1 MSNDWTNKL
10 RDRLTDYQEPATDDL
25 WAAIQQS
32 LAQQKSDIVSIGK
45 SVDSSDGHS
54 NHQSNAKEVVL
65 RRFSIAATVAALAV
79 GGTYVYLNP
88 TKSNEPL
95 AQATVLQEES
105 STSKGALHENQSPEH
120 NQVSQE
126 YSSDNTDTD
135 SPSRLGDDTFTKYSQ
150 RVKKQL
156 GIQTSMIG
164 GQSSKVLAL
173 DKGLKEKKIDTD
185 DLEKSAARDYT
196 QNLDKDKQNDNRQ
209 SQNRDKAQPRSKKSL
224 EGNPEML
231 AMAASPFSYEIQESN
246 ARHHQ
251 SSSWSV
257 QLYGENGVVGSKKSN
272 GFDAASVPSNDA
284 SGPVYPGNFT
294 DAFYSVMAIR
304 ALSGTPSADYYE
316 KVKHHFPISVGVQVG
331 WGVTESLRIN
341 TGVVYTNVSSDFIN
355 SSYNTTQ
362 VTTQTLHYV
371 GVPVNISYDFWQTN
385 RFKTYVTAGGEA
397 DFNVKNHTESDGEV
411 MASKHDRTQW
421 SANASLGAQ
430 FDIIPQLGIYVEPG
444 AKYYFDNGS
453 QIENTFKDKKL
464 NFNLQF
470 GLRWNIK

>member
-10 RDRLTDYQEPATDDL
+10 RDRLTDYQEPVTDDL

-45 SVDSSDGHS
+45 SVDSLDGHS
-54 NHQSNAKEVVL
+54 NHQSNAKEVVF
-65 RRFSIAATVAALAV
+65 RRFSIAAALAALAV
-79 GGTYVYLNP
+79 GGTYIYLNP

-95 AQATVLQEES
+95 AQATVLQEDS
-105 STSKGALHENQSPEH
+105 STSKGALHENQSSEH

-156 GIQTSMIG
+156 GIQTSLLDG
-164 GQSSKVLAL
+164 EGSKLV
-173 DKGLKEKKIDTD
+173 
-185 DLEKSAARDYT
+185 T
-196 QNLDKDKQNDNRQ
+196 QNLDNDKQNDNRQ
-209 SQNRDKAQPRSKKSL
+209 DQNRDKVQSRSKKSL

-231 AMAASPFSYEIQESN
+231 AMAASPSSYTIQESN
-246 ARHHQ
+246 ARRHQ

-257 QLYGENGVVGSKKSN
+257 QLYGENGVVGSKNSN
-272 GFDAASVPSNDA
+272 GFDAAFVPSNNA

-331 WGVTESLRIN
+331 WGVTECLRIN

-371 GVPVNISYDFWQTN
+371 GVPLNISYDFWQTK
-385 RFKTYVTAGGEA
+385 RFKTYVTAGGEP

>member
-10 RDRLTDYQEPATDDL
+10 RDRLTDYQEPVTDDL

-45 SVDSSDGHS
+45 SVDSLDGHS
-54 NHQSNAKEVVL
+54 NHQSNAKEVVF
-65 RRFSIAATVAALAV
+65 RRFSIAAALAALAV
-79 GGTYVYLNP
+79 GGTYIYLNP
-88 TKSNEPL
+88 TKSNEPI
-95 AQATVLQEES
+95 AQATVLQEDS
-105 STSKGALHENQSPEH
+105 STSKGALHENQSSEH

-126 YSSDNTDTD
+126 YSSDNADTD

-156 GIQTSMIG
+156 GIQTSLLDG
-164 GQSSKVLAL
+164 EGSKLV
-173 DKGLKEKKIDTD
+173 
-185 DLEKSAARDYT
+185 T
-196 QNLDKDKQNDNRQ
+196 QNLDNDKQNDNRQ
-209 SQNRDKAQPRSKKSL
+209 DQNRDKVQSRSKKSL

-231 AMAASPFSYEIQESN
+231 AMAASPSSYTIQESN
-246 ARHHQ
+246 ARRHQ

-257 QLYGENGVVGSKKSN
+257 QLYGENGVVGSKNSN
-272 GFDAASVPSNDA
+272 GFDAAFVPSNNA

-331 WGVTESLRIN
+331 WGVTECLRIN

-371 GVPVNISYDFWQTN
+371 GVPVNISYDFWQTK

>member
-10 RDRLTDYQEPATDDL
+10 RDRLTDYQEPVTDDL
-25 WAAIQQS
+25 WSAIQQS

-45 SVDSSDGHS
+45 SVDSPDGHF
-54 NHQSNAKEVVL
+54 NHQSKAKEVVF
-65 RRFSIAATVAALAV
+65 RRFSIAAALAALAV
-79 GGTYVYLNP
+79 GGTYIYLNP

-95 AQATVLQEES
+95 AQATVLQEDS
-105 STSKGALHENQSPEH
+105 STSKGALHENQSSEH

-156 GIQTSMIG
+156 GIQTSLLDG
-164 GQSSKVLAL
+164 EGSKLV
-173 DKGLKEKKIDTD
+173 
-185 DLEKSAARDYT
+185 T
-196 QNLDKDKQNDNRQ
+196 QNLDNDKQNDNRQ
-209 SQNRDKAQPRSKKSL
+209 DQNRDKVQSRSKKSL

-231 AMAASPFSYEIQESN
+231 AMAASPSSYAIQESN
-246 ARHHQ
+246 ARRHQ

-257 QLYGENGVVGSKKSN
+257 QLYGENGVVGSKNSN
-272 GFDAASVPSNDA
+272 GFDAAFVPSNNA
-284 SGPVYPGNFT
+284 SGPVYLGNFT

-331 WGVTESLRIN
+331 WGVTECLRIN

-371 GVPVNISYDFWQTN
+371 GVPVNISYDFWQTK

>member
-10 RDRLTDYQEPATDDL
+10 RDRLTDYQEPVTDDL

-45 SVDSSDGHS
+45 SVDSLDGHS
-54 NHQSNAKEVVL
+54 NHQSNAKEVVF
-65 RRFSIAATVAALAV
+65 RRFSIAAALAALAV
-79 GGTYVYLNP
+79 GGTYIYLNP

-95 AQATVLQEES
+95 AQATVLQEDS
-105 STSKGALHENQSPEH
+105 STSKGALHENQSSEH

-126 YSSDNTDTD
+126 YSSDNADTD

-156 GIQTSMIG
+156 GIQTSLLDG
-164 GQSSKVLAL
+164 EGSKLV
-173 DKGLKEKKIDTD
+173 
-185 DLEKSAARDYT
+185 T
-196 QNLDKDKQNDNRQ
+196 QNLDNDKQNDNRQ
-209 SQNRDKAQPRSKKSL
+209 DQNRDKVQSRSKKSL

-231 AMAASPFSYEIQESN
+231 AMAASPSSYTIQESN
-246 ARHHQ
+246 ARRHQ

-257 QLYGENGVVGSKKSN
+257 QLYGENGVVGSKNSN
-272 GFDAASVPSNDA
+272 GFDAAFVPSNNA

-294 DAFYSVMAIR
+294 DAFYSLMAIR

-331 WGVTESLRIN
+331 WGVTECLRIN

-371 GVPVNISYDFWQTN
+371 GVPVNISYDFWQAK

>member
-10 RDRLTDYQEPATDDL
+10 RDRLTDYQEPVTDDL

-32 LAQQKSDIVSIGK
+32 LAQQKSNIVSIGK
-45 SVDSSDGHS
+45 SVDSLDGHS
-54 NHQSNAKEVVL
+54 NHQSNAKEVVF
-65 RRFSIAATVAALAV
+65 RRFSIAAALAALAV
-79 GGTYVYLNP
+79 GGTYIYLNP

-95 AQATVLQEES
+95 AQATVLQEDS
-105 STSKGALHENQSPEH
+105 STSKGALHENQSSEH

-126 YSSDNTDTD
+126 YSSDNADTD
-135 SPSRLGDDTFTKYSQ
+135 SPSRLGDDTFTKYSK

-156 GIQTSMIG
+156 GIQTSLLDG
-164 GQSSKVLAL
+164 EGSKLV
-173 DKGLKEKKIDTD
+173 
-185 DLEKSAARDYT
+185 T
-196 QNLDKDKQNDNRQ
+196 QNLDNDKQNDNRQ
-209 SQNRDKAQPRSKKSL
+209 DQNRDKVQSRSKKSL

-231 AMAASPFSYEIQESN
+231 AMAASPSSYTTIQESN
-246 ARHHQ
+246 ARRHQ

-257 QLYGENGVVGSKKSN
+257 QLYGENGVVGSKNSN
-272 GFDAASVPSNDA
+272 GFDAAFVPSHDA
-284 SGPVYPGNFT
+284 SGPVSPGNFT

-331 WGVTESLRIN
+331 WGVTECLRIN

-371 GVPVNISYDFWQTN
+371 GVPVNISYDFWQTK

-430 FDIIPQLGIYVEPG
+430 FNIIPQLGIYVEPG

>member
-10 RDRLTDYQEPATDDL
+10 RDRLTDYQEPVTDDL

-32 LAQQKSDIVSIGK
+32 LVQQKSDIVSIGK
-45 SVDSSDGHS
+45 SVDSPDRHS
-54 NHQSNAKEVVL
+54 NHQSNAKEVVF
-65 RRFSIAATVAALAV
+65 RRFSIAAALAALAV
-79 GGTYVYLNP
+79 GGTYIYLNP

-95 AQATVLQEES
+95 AQATVLQEDS
-105 STSKGALHENQSPEH
+105 STSKGALHENQSSEH
-120 NQVSQE
+120 NQVSQK
-126 YSSDNTDTD
+126 YSSDNSDTD

-156 GIQTSMIG
+156 GIQTSLLDVEG
-164 GQSSKVLAL
+164 SKLV
-173 DKGLKEKKIDTD
+173 
-185 DLEKSAARDYT
+185 T
-196 QNLDKDKQNDNRQ
+196 QNLDNDKQNDNRQ
-209 SQNRDKAQPRSKKSL
+209 DQNRDKVQSRSKKSL

-231 AMAASPFSYEIQESN
+231 AMAASPSSYAIQESN
-246 ARHHQ
+246 ARRYQ

-257 QLYGENGVVGSKKSN
+257 QLYGENGVVGSKNSN
-272 GFDAASVPSNDA
+272 GFDAAFVPSNNA

-331 WGVTESLRIN
+331 WGVTECLRIN

-371 GVPVNISYDFWQTN
+371 GVPVNISYDFWQTK

>member
-10 RDRLTDYQEPATDDL
+10 RVRLTDYQEPVTDDL

-45 SVDSSDGHS
+45 SVDSLDGHS
-54 NHQSNAKEVVL
+54 NHQSNAKEVVF
-65 RRFSIAATVAALAV
+65 RRFSIAAALAALVV
-79 GGTYVYLNP
+79 GGTYIYLNP

-95 AQATVLQEES
+95 AQATVLQEDS
-105 STSKGALHENQSPEH
+105 STSKGALHENQSSEH

-156 GIQTSMIG
+156 GIQTSLLDG
-164 GQSSKVLAL
+164 EGSKLF
-173 DKGLKEKKIDTD
+173 
-185 DLEKSAARDYT
+185 T
-196 QNLDKDKQNDNRQ
+196 QNLDNDKQNDNRQ
-209 SQNRDKAQPRSKKSL
+209 DQNRDKVQSRSKKSL

-231 AMAASPFSYEIQESN
+231 AMAASPSSYAIQESN
-246 ARHHQ
+246 VRRHQ

-257 QLYGENGVVGSKKSN
+257 QLYGENGVVGSKNSN
-272 GFDAASVPSNDA
+272 GFDAAFIPSNNA

-331 WGVTESLRIN
+331 WGVTECLRIN

-371 GVPVNISYDFWQTN
+371 GVPVNISYDFWQTK

>member
-10 RDRLTDYQEPATDDL
+10 RDRLTDYQEPVTDDL

-45 SVDSSDGHS
+45 SVDSPDGHF
-54 NHQSNAKEVVL
+54 NHQSNAKEVVF
-65 RRFSIAATVAALAV
+65 RRFSIAAALAALAV
-79 GGTYVYLNP
+79 GGTYIYLNP

-95 AQATVLQEES
+95 AQATVLQEDS
-105 STSKGALHENQSPEH
+105 STSKGALHENQSSEH

-156 GIQTSMIG
+156 GIQTSLLDG
-164 GQSSKVLAL
+164 EGSKLV
-173 DKGLKEKKIDTD
+173 
-185 DLEKSAARDYT
+185 T
-196 QNLDKDKQNDNRQ
+196 QNLDNDKQNDNRKD
-209 SQNRDKAQPRSKKSL
+209 QNRDKVQSRSKKSL

-231 AMAASPFSYEIQESN
+231 AMAASPSSYAIQESN
-246 ARHHQ
+246 VRRHQ

-257 QLYGENGVVGSKKSN
+257 QLYGENGVVGSKNSN
-272 GFDAASVPSNDA
+272 RFDAAFVPSNDA
-284 SGPVYPGNFT
+284 SGPVSPGNFT
-294 DAFYSVMAIR
+294 DAFYNVMAIR

-331 WGVTESLRIN
+331 WGVTECLRIN

-371 GVPVNISYDFWQTN
+371 GVPLNISYDFWQTK

>member
-10 RDRLTDYQEPATDDL
+10 RDRLTDYQESVTDDL

-32 LAQQKSDIVSIGK
+32 LAQQKSNIVSIGK
-45 SVDSSDGHS
+45 SVDSLDGHS
-54 NHQSNAKEVVL
+54 NHQSNAKEVVF
-65 RRFSIAATVAALAV
+65 RRFSIAAALAALAV
-79 GGTYVYLNP
+79 GGTYIYLNP
-88 TKSNEPL
+88 TKSNEPI
-95 AQATVLQEES
+95 AQATVLQEDS
-105 STSKGALHENQSPEH
+105 STSKGALHENQSSEH

-135 SPSRLGDDTFTKYSQ
+135 SPSRLGDDTFTKYSK

-156 GIQTSMIG
+156 GIQTSLLDG
-164 GQSSKVLAL
+164 EGSKLV
-173 DKGLKEKKIDTD
+173 
-185 DLEKSAARDYT
+185 T
-196 QNLDKDKQNDNRQ
+196 QNLDNDKQNDNRKD
-209 SQNRDKAQPRSKKSL
+209 QNRDKVQSRSKKSL

-231 AMAASPFSYEIQESN
+231 AMAASPSSYAIQESN
-246 ARHHQ
+246 VRRHQ

-257 QLYGENGVVGSKKSN
+257 QLYGENGVVGSKNSN
-272 GFDAASVPSNDA
+272 GFDAAFVPSHDA
-284 SGPVYPGNFT
+284 SGPVSPGNFT

-331 WGVTESLRIN
+331 WGVTECLRIN

-371 GVPVNISYDFWQTN
+371 GVPVNISYGFWQTK
-385 RFKTYVTAGGEA
+385 RFKTYVTVGGEA

>member
-10 RDRLTDYQEPATDDL
+10 RDRLTDYQEPVTDDL

-45 SVDSSDGHS
+45 SVDSLDGHS
-54 NHQSNAKEVVL
+54 NHQSNAKEVVF
-65 RRFSIAATVAALAV
+65 RRFSIAAALAALAV
-79 GGTYVYLNP
+79 GGTYIYLNP
-88 TKSNEPL
+88 TKSNEPI
-95 AQATVLQEES
+95 AQATVLQEDS
-105 STSKGALHENQSPEH
+105 STSKGALHENQSSEH

-126 YSSDNTDTD
+126 YSSDNADTD

-156 GIQTSMIG
+156 GIQTSLLDG
-164 GQSSKVLAL
+164 EGSKLV
-173 DKGLKEKKIDTD
+173 
-185 DLEKSAARDYT
+185 T
-196 QNLDKDKQNDNRQ
+196 QNLDNDKQNDNRQ
-209 SQNRDKAQPRSKKSL
+209 DQNRDKVQSRSKKSL

-231 AMAASPFSYEIQESN
+231 AMAASPSSYTIQESN
-246 ARHHQ
+246 ARRHQ

-257 QLYGENGVVGSKKSN
+257 QLYGENGVVGSKNSN
-272 GFDAASVPSNDA
+272 GFDAAFVPSNNA

-294 DAFYSVMAIR
+294 DAFYSLMAIR

-331 WGVTESLRIN
+331 WGVTECLRIN

-371 GVPVNISYDFWQTN
+371 GVPVNISYDFWQTK

>member
-10 RDRLTDYQEPATDDL
+10 RDRLTDYQEPVTDDL

-32 LAQQKSDIVSIGK
+32 LAQQKSNIVSIGK
-45 SVDSSDGHS
+45 SVDSLDGQS
-54 NHQSNAKEVVL
+54 NHQSNAKEVVF
-65 RRFSIAATVAALAV
+65 RRFSIAAALAALAV
-79 GGTYVYLNP
+79 GGTYIYLNP

-95 AQATVLQEES
+95 AQATVLQEDS
-105 STSKGALHENQSPEH
+105 STSKGALHENQSSEH

-126 YSSDNTDTD
+126 YSSDNSDTD

-156 GIQTSMIG
+156 GIQTSLLDVEG
-164 GQSSKVLAL
+164 SKLV
-173 DKGLKEKKIDTD
+173 
-185 DLEKSAARDYT
+185 T
-196 QNLDKDKQNDNRQ
+196 QNLDNDKQNDNRQ
-209 SQNRDKAQPRSKKSL
+209 DQNRDKVQSRSKKSL

-231 AMAASPFSYEIQESN
+231 AMAASPSSYTIQESN
-246 ARHHQ
+246 ARRHQ

-257 QLYGENGVVGSKKSN
+257 QLYGENGVVGSKNSN
-272 GFDAASVPSNDA
+272 GFDAAFVPSNNA

-331 WGVTESLRIN
+331 WGVTECLRIN

-371 GVPVNISYDFWQTN
+371 GVPVNISYDFWQTK

>member
-10 RDRLTDYQEPATDDL
+10 RDRLTDYQEPVTDDL

-32 LAQQKSDIVSIGK
+32 LAQQKSNIVSIGK
-45 SVDSSDGHS
+45 SVDSLDGHS
-54 NHQSNAKEVVL
+54 NHQSNAKEVVF
-65 RRFSIAATVAALAV
+65 RRFSIAAALAALAV
-79 GGTYVYLNP
+79 GGTYIYLNP
-88 TKSNEPL
+88 TKSNELL
-95 AQATVLQEES
+95 AQATVLQEDS
-105 STSKGALHENQSPEH
+105 STSKGALHENQSSEH

-156 GIQTSMIG
+156 GIQTSLLDG
-164 GQSSKVLAL
+164 EGSKLF
-173 DKGLKEKKIDTD
+173 
-185 DLEKSAARDYT
+185 T
-196 QNLDKDKQNDNRQ
+196 QNLDNDKQNDNRQ
-209 SQNRDKAQPRSKKSL
+209 DQNRDKVQSRSKKSL

-231 AMAASPFSYEIQESN
+231 AMAASPSSYAIQESN
-246 ARHHQ
+246 VRRHQ

-257 QLYGENGVVGSKKSN
+257 QLYGENGVVGSKNSN
-272 GFDAASVPSNDA
+272 GFDAAFIPSNNA

-331 WGVTESLRIN
+331 WGVTECLRIN

-371 GVPVNISYDFWQTN
+371 GVPVNISYDFWQTK

>member
-10 RDRLTDYQEPATDDL
+10 RDRLTDYQEPVTDDL

-32 LAQQKSDIVSIGK
+32 LAQQKSNIVSIGK
-45 SVDSSDGHS
+45 SVDSLDGHS
-54 NHQSNAKEVVL
+54 NHQSNAKEVVF
-65 RRFSIAATVAALAV
+65 RRFSIAAALAALAV
-79 GGTYVYLNP
+79 GGTYIYLNP

-95 AQATVLQEES
+95 AQATVLQEDS
-105 STSKGALHENQSPEH
+105 STSKGALHENQSSEH

-156 GIQTSMIG
+156 GIQTSLLDG
-164 GQSSKVLAL
+164 EGSKLF
-173 DKGLKEKKIDTD
+173 
-185 DLEKSAARDYT
+185 T
-196 QNLDKDKQNDNRQ
+196 QNLDNDKQNDNRQ
-209 SQNRDKAQPRSKKSL
+209 DQNRDKVQSRSKKSL

-231 AMAASPFSYEIQESN
+231 AMAASPFSYAIQESN
-246 ARHHQ
+246 ARRHQ

-257 QLYGENGVVGSKKSN
+257 QLYGENGVVGSKNSN
-272 GFDAASVPSNDA
+272 GFDAAFVPSHDA
-284 SGPVYPGNFT
+284 SGPVSPGSFT

-331 WGVTESLRIN
+331 WGVTECLRIN

-371 GVPVNISYDFWQTN
+371 GVPVNISYDFWQTK

>member
-10 RDRLTDYQEPATDDL
+10 RDRLTDYQEPVTDDL

-45 SVDSSDGHS
+45 SVDSLDGHS
-54 NHQSNAKEVVL
+54 NHQSNAKEVVF
-65 RRFSIAATVAALAV
+65 RRFSIAAALAALAV
-79 GGTYVYLNP
+79 GGTYIYLNP

-95 AQATVLQEES
+95 AQATVLQEDS
-105 STSKGALHENQSPEH
+105 STSKGALHENQSSEH

-126 YSSDNTDTD
+126 YSSDNTHTD
-135 SPSRLGDDTFTKYSQ
+135 SPSRLGDDTFTKYSK

-156 GIQTSMIG
+156 GIQTSLLDG
-164 GQSSKVLAL
+164 EGSKLF
-173 DKGLKEKKIDTD
+173 
-185 DLEKSAARDYT
+185 T
-196 QNLDKDKQNDNRQ
+196 QNLDNDKQNDNRQ
-209 SQNRDKAQPRSKKSL
+209 DQNRNKVQSRSKKSL

-231 AMAASPFSYEIQESN
+231 AMAASPSSYAIQESN
-246 ARHHQ
+246 VRRHQ

-257 QLYGENGVVGSKKSN
+257 QLYGENGVVGSKNSN
-272 GFDAASVPSNDA
+272 GFDAAFIPSNNA

-294 DAFYSVMAIR
+294 DAFYSLMAIR

-331 WGVTESLRIN
+331 WGVTECLRIN

-371 GVPVNISYDFWQTN
+371 GVPVNISYDFWQTK

>member
-10 RDRLTDYQEPATDDL
+10 RVRLTDYQEPVTDDL

-32 LAQQKSDIVSIGK
+32 LAQQKSNIVSIGK
-45 SVDSSDGHS
+45 SVDSLDGHS
-54 NHQSNAKEVVL
+54 NHQSNAKEVVF
-65 RRFSIAATVAALAV
+65 RRFSIAAALAALAV
-79 GGTYVYLNP
+79 GGTYIYLNP

-95 AQATVLQEES
+95 AQATVLQEDS
-105 STSKGALHENQSPEH
+105 STSKGALHENQSSEH

-156 GIQTSMIG
+156 GIQTSLLDG
-164 GQSSKVLAL
+164 EGSKLF
-173 DKGLKEKKIDTD
+173 
-185 DLEKSAARDYT
+185 T
-196 QNLDKDKQNDNRQ
+196 QNLDNDKQNDNRQ
-209 SQNRDKAQPRSKKSL
+209 DQNRDKVQSRSKKSL

-231 AMAASPFSYEIQESN
+231 AMAASPFSYAIQESN
-246 ARHHQ
+246 ARRHQ

-257 QLYGENGVVGSKKSN
+257 QLYGENGVVGSKNSN
-272 GFDAASVPSNDA
+272 GFDAAFVPSHDA
-284 SGPVYPGNFT
+284 SGPVSPGNFT

-331 WGVTESLRIN
+331 WGVTECLRIN

-371 GVPVNISYDFWQTN
+371 GVPVNISYGFWQTK
-385 RFKTYVTAGGEA
+385 RFKTYVTVGGEA

>member
-10 RDRLTDYQEPATDDL
+10 RDRLTDYQEPVTDDL

-45 SVDSSDGHS
+45 SVDSLDGHS
-54 NHQSNAKEVVL
+54 NHQSNAKEVVF
-65 RRFSIAATVAALAV
+65 RRFSIAAALAALAV
-79 GGTYVYLNP
+79 GGTYIYLNP
-88 TKSNEPL
+88 TKSNEPI
-95 AQATVLQEES
+95 AQATVLQEDS
-105 STSKGALHENQSPEH
+105 STSKGALHENQSSEH

-135 SPSRLGDDTFTKYSQ
+135 SPSRLGDDTFTKYSK

-156 GIQTSMIG
+156 GIQTSLLDG
-164 GQSSKVLAL
+164 EGSKLF
-173 DKGLKEKKIDTD
+173 
-185 DLEKSAARDYT
+185 T
-196 QNLDKDKQNDNRQ
+196 QNLDNDKQNDNRQ
-209 SQNRDKAQPRSKKSL
+209 DQNRDKVQSRSKKSL

-231 AMAASPFSYEIQESN
+231 AMAASPSSYAIQESN
-246 ARHHQ
+246 VRRHQ

-257 QLYGENGVVGSKKSN
+257 QLYGENGVVGSKNSN
-272 GFDAASVPSNDA
+272 GFDAAFIPSNNA

-331 WGVTESLRIN
+331 WGVTECLRIN

-371 GVPVNISYDFWQTN
+371 GVPVNISYDFWQTK

>member
-10 RDRLTDYQEPATDDL
+10 RDRLTDYQEPVTDDL

-45 SVDSSDGHS
+45 SVDSLDGHS
-54 NHQSNAKEVVL
+54 NHQSNAKEVVF
-65 RRFSIAATVAALAV
+65 RRFSIAAALAALVV
-79 GGTYVYLNP
+79 GGTYIYLNP

-95 AQATVLQEES
+95 AQATVLQEDS
-105 STSKGALHENQSPEH
+105 STSKGALHENQSSEH

-156 GIQTSMIG
+156 GIQTSLLDG
-164 GQSSKVLAL
+164 EGSKLF
-173 DKGLKEKKIDTD
+173 
-185 DLEKSAARDYT
+185 T
-196 QNLDKDKQNDNRQ
+196 QNLDNDKQNDNRQ
-209 SQNRDKAQPRSKKSL
+209 DQNRNKVQSRSKKSL

-231 AMAASPFSYEIQESN
+231 AMAASPSSYAIQESN
-246 ARHHQ
+246 VRRHQ

-257 QLYGENGVVGSKKSN
+257 QLYGENGVVGSKNSN
-272 GFDAASVPSNDA
+272 GFDAAFIPSNNA

-331 WGVTESLRIN
+331 WGVTECLRIN

-371 GVPVNISYDFWQTN
+371 GVPVNISYDFWQTK

>member
-10 RDRLTDYQEPATDDL
+10 RDRLTDYQEPVTDDL

-32 LAQQKSDIVSIGK
+32 LAQQKSNIVSIGK
-45 SVDSSDGHS
+45 SVDSLDGHS
-54 NHQSNAKEVVL
+54 NHQSNAKEVVF
-65 RRFSIAATVAALAV
+65 RRFSIAAALAALAV
-79 GGTYVYLNP
+79 GGTYIYLNP

-95 AQATVLQEES
+95 AQATVLQEDS
-105 STSKGALHENQSPEH
+105 STSKGALHENQSSEH

-135 SPSRLGDDTFTKYSQ
+135 SPSRLGDDTFTKYSK

-156 GIQTSMIG
+156 GIQTSLLDG
-164 GQSSKVLAL
+164 EGSKLF
-173 DKGLKEKKIDTD
+173 
-185 DLEKSAARDYT
+185 T
-196 QNLDKDKQNDNRQ
+196 QNLDNDKQNDNRQ
-209 SQNRDKAQPRSKKSL
+209 DQNRNKVQSRSKKSL

-231 AMAASPFSYEIQESN
+231 AMAASPSSYAIQESN
-246 ARHHQ
+246 VRRHQ

-257 QLYGENGVVGSKKSN
+257 QLYGENGVVGSKNSN
-272 GFDAASVPSNDA
+272 GFDAAFIPSNNA

-331 WGVTESLRIN
+331 WGVTECLRIN

-371 GVPVNISYDFWQTN
+371 GVPVNISYDFWQTK

-397 DFNVKNHTESDGEV
+397 DFNVKNLTESDGEV
-411 MASKHDRTQW
+411 MSSKHDRTQW

>member
-10 RDRLTDYQEPATDDL
+10 RDRLTDYQEPVTDDL

-45 SVDSSDGHS
+45 SVDSLDGHS
-54 NHQSNAKEVVL
+54 NHQSNAKEVVF
-65 RRFSIAATVAALAV
+65 RRFSIAAALAALAV
-79 GGTYVYLNP
+79 GGTYIYLNP

-95 AQATVLQEES
+95 AQATVLQEDS
-105 STSKGALHENQSPEH
+105 STSKGALHENQSSEH

-156 GIQTSMIG
+156 GIQTSLLDG
-164 GQSSKVLAL
+164 EGSKLV
-173 DKGLKEKKIDTD
+173 
-185 DLEKSAARDYT
+185 T
-196 QNLDKDKQNDNRQ
+196 QNLDNDKQNDNRKD
-209 SQNRDKAQPRSKKSL
+209 QNRDKVQSRSKKSL

-231 AMAASPFSYEIQESN
+231 AMAASPSSYAIQESN
-246 ARHHQ
+246 VRRHQ

-257 QLYGENGVVGSKKSN
+257 QLYGENGVVGSKNSN
-272 GFDAASVPSNDA
+272 RFDAAFVPSNDA
-284 SGPVYPGNFT
+284 SGPVSPGNFT
-294 DAFYSVMAIR
+294 DAFYNVMAIR

-331 WGVTESLRIN
+331 WGVTECLRIN

-371 GVPVNISYDFWQTN
+371 GVPLNISYDFWQTK

>member
-10 RDRLTDYQEPATDDL
+10 RVRLTDYQEPVTDDL

-45 SVDSSDGHS
+45 SVDSLDGHS
-54 NHQSNAKEVVL
+54 NHQSNAKEVVF
-65 RRFSIAATVAALAV
+65 RRFSIAAALAALAV
-79 GGTYVYLNP
+79 GGTYIYLNP
-88 TKSNEPL
+88 TKSNEPI
-95 AQATVLQEES
+95 AQATVLQEDS
-105 STSKGALHENQSPEH
+105 STSKGALHENQSSEH

-156 GIQTSMIG
+156 GIQTSLLDG
-164 GQSSKVLAL
+164 EGSKLF
-173 DKGLKEKKIDTD
+173 
-185 DLEKSAARDYT
+185 T
-196 QNLDKDKQNDNRQ
+196 QNLDNDKQNDNRQ
-209 SQNRDKAQPRSKKSL
+209 DQNRNKVQSRSKKSL

-231 AMAASPFSYEIQESN
+231 AMAASPSSYAIQESN
-246 ARHHQ
+246 VRRHQ

-257 QLYGENGVVGSKKSN
+257 QLYGENGVVGSKNSN
-272 GFDAASVPSNDA
+272 GFDAAFIPSNNA

-331 WGVTESLRIN
+331 WGVTECLRIN

-371 GVPVNISYDFWQTN
+371 GVPVNISYDFWQTK

>member
-10 RDRLTDYQEPATDDL
+10 RDCLTDYQEPVTDDL

-32 LAQQKSDIVSIGK
+32 LAQQKSNIVSIGK
-45 SVDSSDGHS
+45 SVDSLDGHS
-54 NHQSNAKEVVL
+54 NHQSNAKEVVF
-65 RRFSIAATVAALAV
+65 RRFSIAAALAALAV
-79 GGTYVYLNP
+79 GGTYIYLNP

-95 AQATVLQEES
+95 AQATVLQEDS
-105 STSKGALHENQSPEH
+105 STSKGALHENQSSEH

-135 SPSRLGDDTFTKYSQ
+135 SPSRLGDDTFTKYSK

-156 GIQTSMIG
+156 GIQTSLLDG
-164 GQSSKVLAL
+164 EGSKLF
-173 DKGLKEKKIDTD
+173 
-185 DLEKSAARDYT
+185 T
-196 QNLDKDKQNDNRQ
+196 QNLDNDKQNDNRQ
-209 SQNRDKAQPRSKKSL
+209 DQNRNKVQSRSKKSL

-231 AMAASPFSYEIQESN
+231 AMAASPSSYAIQESN
-246 ARHHQ
+246 VRRHQ

-257 QLYGENGVVGSKKSN
+257 QLYGENGVVGSKNSN
-272 GFDAASVPSNDA
+272 GFDAAFIPSNNA

-331 WGVTESLRIN
+331 WGVTECLRIN

-371 GVPVNISYDFWQTN
+371 GVPVNISYDFWQTK

>member
-10 RDRLTDYQEPATDDL
+10 RDRLTDYQEPVTDDL

-32 LAQQKSDIVSIGK
+32 LAQQKSNIVSIGK
-45 SVDSSDGHS
+45 SVDSLDGHS
-54 NHQSNAKEVVL
+54 NHQSNAKEVVF
-65 RRFSIAATVAALAV
+65 RRFSIAAALAALAV
-79 GGTYVYLNP
+79 GGTYIYLNP

-95 AQATVLQEES
+95 AQATVLQEDS
-105 STSKGALHENQSPEH
+105 STSKGALHENQSSEH

-135 SPSRLGDDTFTKYSQ
+135 SPSRLGDDTFTKYSK

-156 GIQTSMIG
+156 GIQTSLLDG
-164 GQSSKVLAL
+164 EGSKLF
-173 DKGLKEKKIDTD
+173 
-185 DLEKSAARDYT
+185 T
-196 QNLDKDKQNDNRQ
+196 QNLDNDRQNDNRQ
-209 SQNRDKAQPRSKKSL
+209 DQNRNKVQSRSKKSL

-231 AMAASPFSYEIQESN
+231 AMAASPSSYAIQESN
-246 ARHHQ
+246 VRRHQ

-257 QLYGENGVVGSKKSN
+257 QLYGENRVVGSKNSN
-272 GFDAASVPSNDA
+272 GFDAAFIPSNNA

-331 WGVTESLRIN
+331 WGVTECLRIN

-371 GVPVNISYDFWQTN
+371 GVPVNISYDFWQTK

>member
-10 RDRLTDYQEPATDDL
+10 RDRLTDYQEPVTDDL

-32 LAQQKSDIVSIGK
+32 LAQQKSNIVSIGK
-45 SVDSSDGHS
+45 SVDSLDGHS
-54 NHQSNAKEVVL
+54 NHQSNAKEVVF
-65 RRFSIAATVAALAV
+65 RRFSIAAALAALAV
-79 GGTYVYLNP
+79 GGTYIYLNP
-88 TKSNEPL
+88 TKSNEPI
-95 AQATVLQEES
+95 AQATVLQEDS
-105 STSKGALHENQSPEH
+105 STSKGALHENQSSEH

-156 GIQTSMIG
+156 GIQTSLLDG
-164 GQSSKVLAL
+164 EGSKLV
-173 DKGLKEKKIDTD
+173 
-185 DLEKSAARDYT
+185 T
-196 QNLDKDKQNDNRQ
+196 QNLDNDKQNDNRKD
-209 SQNRDKAQPRSKKSL
+209 QNRDKVQSRSKKSL

-231 AMAASPFSYEIQESN
+231 AMAASPSSYAIQESN
-246 ARHHQ
+246 VRRHQ

-257 QLYGENGVVGSKKSN
+257 QLYGENGVVGSKNSN
-272 GFDAASVPSNDA
+272 GFDAAFVPSNNA

-331 WGVTESLRIN
+331 WGVTECLRIN

-371 GVPVNISYDFWQTN
+371 GVPLNISYDFWQTK

>member
-10 RDRLTDYQEPATDDL
+10 RDRLTDYQEPVTDDL

-45 SVDSSDGHS
+45 SVDSLDGHS
-54 NHQSNAKEVVL
+54 NHQSNAKEVVF
-65 RRFSIAATVAALAV
+65 RRFSIAAALAALAV
-79 GGTYVYLNP
+79 GGTYIYLNP

-95 AQATVLQEES
+95 AQATVLQEDS
-105 STSKGALHENQSPEH
+105 STSKGALHENQSSEH

-135 SPSRLGDDTFTKYSQ
+135 SPSRLGDDTFTKYSK

-156 GIQTSMIG
+156 GIQTSLLDG
-164 GQSSKVLAL
+164 EGSKLF
-173 DKGLKEKKIDTD
+173 
-185 DLEKSAARDYT
+185 T
-196 QNLDKDKQNDNRQ
+196 QNLDYDKQNDNRQ
-209 SQNRDKAQPRSKKSL
+209 DQNRNKVQSRSKKSL

-231 AMAASPFSYEIQESN
+231 AMAASPSSYAIQESN
-246 ARHHQ
+246 VRRHQ

-257 QLYGENGVVGSKKSN
+257 QLYGENGVVGSKNSN
-272 GFDAASVPSNDA
+272 GFDAAFIPSNNA

-331 WGVTESLRIN
+331 WGVTECLRIN

-371 GVPVNISYDFWQTN
+371 GVPVNISYDFWQTK

>member
-10 RDRLTDYQEPATDDL
+10 RDRLTDYQEPVTDDL

-45 SVDSSDGHS
+45 SVDSLDGHS
-54 NHQSNAKEVVL
+54 NHQSNAKEVVF
-65 RRFSIAATVAALAV
+65 RRFSIAAALAALAV
-79 GGTYVYLNP
+79 GGTYIYLNP

-95 AQATVLQEES
+95 AQATVLQEDS
-105 STSKGALHENQSPEH
+105 STSKGALHENQSSEH

-126 YSSDNTDTD
+126 YSSDNADTD

-156 GIQTSMIG
+156 GIQTSLLDG
-164 GQSSKVLAL
+164 EGSKLV
-173 DKGLKEKKIDTD
+173 
-185 DLEKSAARDYT
+185 T
-196 QNLDKDKQNDNRQ
+196 QNLDNDKQNDNRQ
-209 SQNRDKAQPRSKKSL
+209 DQNRDKVQSRSKKSL

-231 AMAASPFSYEIQESN
+231 AMAASPSSYTIQESN
-246 ARHHQ
+246 ARRHQ

-257 QLYGENGVVGSKKSN
+257 QLYGENGVVGSKNSN
-272 GFDAASVPSNDA
+272 GFDAAFVPSNNA

-294 DAFYSVMAIR
+294 DAFYSLMAIR

-331 WGVTESLRIN
+331 WGVTECLRIN

-371 GVPVNISYDFWQTN
+371 GVPVNISYDFWQTK

>member
-10 RDRLTDYQEPATDDL
+10 RVRLTDYQEPVTDDL

-45 SVDSSDGHS
+45 SVDSLDGHS
-54 NHQSNAKEVVL
+54 NHQSNAKEVVF
-65 RRFSIAATVAALAV
+65 RRFSIAAALAALAV
-79 GGTYVYLNP
+79 GGTYIYLNP
-88 TKSNEPL
+88 TKSNEPI
-95 AQATVLQEES
+95 AQATVLQEDS
-105 STSKGALHENQSPEH
+105 STSKGALHENQSSEH

-135 SPSRLGDDTFTKYSQ
+135 SPSRLGDDTFTKYSK

-156 GIQTSMIG
+156 GIQTSLLDG
-164 GQSSKVLAL
+164 EGSKLF
-173 DKGLKEKKIDTD
+173 
-185 DLEKSAARDYT
+185 T
-196 QNLDKDKQNDNRQ
+196 QNLDNDKQNDNRQ
-209 SQNRDKAQPRSKKSL
+209 DQNRNKVQSRSKKSL

-231 AMAASPFSYEIQESN
+231 AMAASPSSYAIQESN
-246 ARHHQ
+246 VRRHQ

-257 QLYGENGVVGSKKSN
+257 QLYGENGVVGSKNSN
-272 GFDAASVPSNDA
+272 GFDAAFIPSNNA

-331 WGVTESLRIN
+331 WGVTECLRIN

-371 GVPVNISYDFWQTN
+371 GVPVNISYDFWQTK

-453 QIENTFKDKKL
+453 QIENTFKDKRL

>member
-10 RDRLTDYQEPATDDL
+10 RDRLTDYQEPVTDDL

-32 LAQQKSDIVSIGK
+32 LAQQKSNIVSIGK
-45 SVDSSDGHS
+45 SVDSLDGHS
-54 NHQSNAKEVVL
+54 NHQSNAKEVVF
-65 RRFSIAATVAALAV
+65 RRFSIAAALAALAV
-79 GGTYVYLNP
+79 GGTYIYLNP
-88 TKSNEPL
+88 TKSNELL
-95 AQATVLQEES
+95 AQATVLQEDS
-105 STSKGALHENQSPEH
+105 STSKGALHENQSSEH

-135 SPSRLGDDTFTKYSQ
+135 SPSRLGDDTFAKYSK

-156 GIQTSMIG
+156 GIQTSLLDG
-164 GQSSKVLAL
+164 EGSKLF
-173 DKGLKEKKIDTD
+173 
-185 DLEKSAARDYT
+185 T
-196 QNLDKDKQNDNRQ
+196 QNLDNDKQNDNRQ
-209 SQNRDKAQPRSKKSL
+209 DQNRNKVQSRSKKSL

-231 AMAASPFSYEIQESN
+231 AMAASPSSYAIQESN
-246 ARHHQ
+246 VRRHQ

-257 QLYGENGVVGSKKSN
+257 QLYGENGVVGSKNSN
-272 GFDAASVPSNDA
+272 GFDAAFIPSNNA

-331 WGVTESLRIN
+331 WGVTECLRIN
-341 TGVVYTNVSSDFIN
+341 TGVVYTKVSSDFIN

-371 GVPVNISYDFWQTN
+371 GVPVNISYDFWQTK

>member
-10 RDRLTDYQEPATDDL
+10 RDRLTDYQEPVTDDL

-45 SVDSSDGHS
+45 SVDSLDGHS
-54 NHQSNAKEVVL
+54 NHQSNAKEVVF
-65 RRFSIAATVAALAV
+65 RRFSIAAALAALAV
-79 GGTYVYLNP
+79 GGTYIYLNP

-95 AQATVLQEES
+95 AQATVLQEDS
-105 STSKGALHENQSPEH
+105 STSKGALHENQSSEH

-135 SPSRLGDDTFTKYSQ
+135 SPSLLGDDTFTKYSQ

-156 GIQTSMIG
+156 GIQTSLLDG
-164 GQSSKVLAL
+164 EGSKLF
-173 DKGLKEKKIDTD
+173 
-185 DLEKSAARDYT
+185 T
-196 QNLDKDKQNDNRQ
+196 QNLDNDKQNDNRQ
-209 SQNRDKAQPRSKKSL
+209 DQNRDKVQSRSKKSL

-231 AMAASPFSYEIQESN
+231 AMAASPSSYTIQESN
-246 ARHHQ
+246 ARRHQ

-257 QLYGENGVVGSKKSN
+257 QLYGENGVVGSKNSN
-272 GFDAASVPSNDA
+272 GFDAAFVPSNNA

-331 WGVTESLRIN
+331 WGVTECLRIN

-371 GVPVNISYDFWQTN
+371 GVPVNISYDFWQTK

-397 DFNVKNHTESDGEV
+397 DFNVKNHTESNGEV

>member
-10 RDRLTDYQEPATDDL
+10 RDRLTDYQEPVTDDL

-45 SVDSSDGHS
+45 SVDSPDGYS
-54 NHQSNAKEVVL
+54 NHQSNAKEVVF
-65 RRFSIAATVAALAV
+65 RRFSIAAALAALAV
-79 GGTYVYLNP
+79 GGTYIYLNP

-95 AQATVLQEES
+95 AQATVLQEDS
-105 STSKGALHENQSPEH
+105 STSKGALHENQSSEH

-156 GIQTSMIG
+156 GIQTSLLDG
-164 GQSSKVLAL
+164 EGSKLV
-173 DKGLKEKKIDTD
+173 
-185 DLEKSAARDYT
+185 T
-196 QNLDKDKQNDNRQ
+196 QNLDNDKQNDNRQ
-209 SQNRDKAQPRSKKSL
+209 DQNRDKVQSRSKKSL

-231 AMAASPFSYEIQESN
+231 AMAASPSSYAIQESN
-246 ARHHQ
+246 ARRHH

-257 QLYGENGVVGSKKSN
+257 QLYGENGVVGSKNSN
-272 GFDAASVPSNDA
+272 GFDAAFVPSHDA
-284 SGPVYPGNFT
+284 SGPVSPGNFT

-304 ALSGTPSADYYE
+304 ALTGTPSADYYE

-331 WGVTESLRIN
+331 WGVTECLRIN

-371 GVPVNISYDFWQTN
+371 GVPVNISYDFWQTK

>member
-10 RDRLTDYQEPATDDL
+10 RDRLTDYQEPVTDDL

-32 LAQQKSDIVSIGK
+32 LAQQKSNIVSIGK
-45 SVDSSDGHS
+45 SVDSLDGHS
-54 NHQSNAKEVVL
+54 NHQSNAKEVVF
-65 RRFSIAATVAALAV
+65 RRFSIAAALAALAV
-79 GGTYVYLNP
+79 GGTYIYLNP
-88 TKSNEPL
+88 TKSNELL
-95 AQATVLQEES
+95 AQATVLQEDS
-105 STSKGALHENQSPEH
+105 STSKGALHENQSSEH

-156 GIQTSMIG
+156 GIQTSLLDG
-164 GQSSKVLAL
+164 EGSKLF
-173 DKGLKEKKIDTD
+173 
-185 DLEKSAARDYT
+185 T
-196 QNLDKDKQNDNRQ
+196 QNLDNDKQNDNRQ
-209 SQNRDKAQPRSKKSL
+209 DQNRNKVQSRSKKSL

-231 AMAASPFSYEIQESN
+231 AMAASPSSYAIQESN
-246 ARHHQ
+246 VRRHQ

-257 QLYGENGVVGSKKSN
+257 QLYGENGVVGSKNSN
-272 GFDAASVPSNDA
+272 GFDAAFIPSNNA

-304 ALSGTPSADYYE
+304 DLSGTPSADYYE

-331 WGVTESLRIN
+331 WGVTECLRIN
-341 TGVVYTNVSSDFIN
+341 TGVVYTKVSSDFIN

-371 GVPVNISYDFWQTN
+371 GVPVNISYDFWQTK

>member
-10 RDRLTDYQEPATDDL
+10 RVRLTDYQEPVTDDL

-32 LAQQKSDIVSIGK
+32 LAQQKSNIVSIGK
-45 SVDSSDGHS
+45 SVDSLDGHS
-54 NHQSNAKEVVL
+54 NHQSNAKEVVF
-65 RRFSIAATVAALAV
+65 RRFSIAAALAALAV
-79 GGTYVYLNP
+79 GGTYIYLNP

-95 AQATVLQEES
+95 AQATVLQEDS
-105 STSKGALHENQSPEH
+105 STSKGALHENQSSEH

-156 GIQTSMIG
+156 GIQTSLLDG
-164 GQSSKVLAL
+164 EGSKLV
-173 DKGLKEKKIDTD
+173 
-185 DLEKSAARDYT
+185 T
-196 QNLDKDKQNDNRQ
+196 QNLDNDKQNDNRKD
-209 SQNRDKAQPRSKKSL
+209 QNRDKVQSRSKKSL

-231 AMAASPFSYEIQESN
+231 AMAASPSSYAIQESN
-246 ARHHQ
+246 VRRHQ

-257 QLYGENGVVGSKKSN
+257 QLYGENGVVGSKNSN
-272 GFDAASVPSNDA
+272 GFDAAFVPSHDA
-284 SGPVYPGNFT
+284 SGPVSPGNFT

-331 WGVTESLRIN
+331 WGVTECLRIN

-371 GVPVNISYDFWQTN
+371 GVPVNISYGFWQTK
-385 RFKTYVTAGGEA
+385 RFKTYVTVGGEA

>member
-10 RDRLTDYQEPATDDL
+10 RDRLTDYQEPVTDDL

-45 SVDSSDGHS
+45 SVDSLDGHS
-54 NHQSNAKEVVL
+54 NHQSNAKEVVF
-65 RRFSIAATVAALAV
+65 RRFSIAAALAALAV
-79 GGTYVYLNP
+79 GGTYIYLNP
-88 TKSNEPL
+88 TKSNEPI
-95 AQATVLQEES
+95 AQATVLQEDS
-105 STSKGALHENQSPEH
+105 STSKGALHENQSSEH

-135 SPSRLGDDTFTKYSQ
+135 SPSRLGDDTFTKYSK

-156 GIQTSMIG
+156 GIQTSLLDG
-164 GQSSKVLAL
+164 EGSKLF
-173 DKGLKEKKIDTD
+173 
-185 DLEKSAARDYT
+185 T
-196 QNLDKDKQNDNRQ
+196 QNLDNDKQNDNRQ
-209 SQNRDKAQPRSKKSL
+209 DQNRNKVQSRSKKSL

-231 AMAASPFSYEIQESN
+231 AMAASPSSYAIQESN
-246 ARHHQ
+246 VRRHQ

-257 QLYGENGVVGSKKSN
+257 QLYGENGVVGSKNSN
-272 GFDAASVPSNDA
+272 GFDAAFIPSNNA

-331 WGVTESLRIN
+331 WGVTECLRIN

-371 GVPVNISYDFWQTN
+371 GVPVNISYDFWQTK

>member
-10 RDRLTDYQEPATDDL
+10 RDRLTDYQEPVTDDL

-45 SVDSSDGHS
+45 SVDSLDGHS
-54 NHQSNAKEVVL
+54 NHQSNAKEVVF
-65 RRFSIAATVAALAV
+65 RRFSIAAALAALAV
-79 GGTYVYLNP
+79 GGTYIYLNP

-95 AQATVLQEES
+95 AQATVLQEDS
-105 STSKGALHENQSPEH
+105 STSKGALHENQSSEH

-135 SPSRLGDDTFTKYSQ
+135 SPSRLGDDTFTKYSK

-156 GIQTSMIG
+156 GIQTSLLDG
-164 GQSSKVLAL
+164 EGSKLF
-173 DKGLKEKKIDTD
+173 
-185 DLEKSAARDYT
+185 T
-196 QNLDKDKQNDNRQ
+196 QNLDNDKQNDNRQ
-209 SQNRDKAQPRSKKSL
+209 DQNRDKVQSRSKKSL

-231 AMAASPFSYEIQESN
+231 AMAASPSSYAIQESN
-246 ARHHQ
+246 VRRHQ

-257 QLYGENGVVGSKKSN
+257 QLYGENGVVGSKNSN
-272 GFDAASVPSNDA
+272 GFDAAFIPSNNA

-331 WGVTESLRIN
+331 WGVTECLRIN

-371 GVPVNISYDFWQTN
+371 GVPVNISYDFWQTK

>member
-10 RDRLTDYQEPATDDL
+10 RDRLTDYQEPVTDDL

-45 SVDSSDGHS
+45 SVDSLDGHS
-54 NHQSNAKEVVL
+54 NHQSNAKEVVF
-65 RRFSIAATVAALAV
+65 RRFSIAAALATLAV
-79 GGTYVYLNP
+79 GGTYIYLNP
-88 TKSNEPL
+88 TKSNEPI
-95 AQATVLQEES
+95 AQATVLQEDS
-105 STSKGALHENQSPEH
+105 STSKGALHENQSSEH

-135 SPSRLGDDTFTKYSQ
+135 SPSRLGDDTFTKYSK

-156 GIQTSMIG
+156 GIQTSLLDG
-164 GQSSKVLAL
+164 EGSKLV
-173 DKGLKEKKIDTD
+173 
-185 DLEKSAARDYT
+185 T
-196 QNLDKDKQNDNRQ
+196 QNLDNDKQNDNRQ
-209 SQNRDKAQPRSKKSL
+209 DQNRDKVQSRSKKSL

-231 AMAASPFSYEIQESN
+231 AMAASPSSYTIQESN
-246 ARHHQ
+246 ARRHQ

-257 QLYGENGVVGSKKSN
+257 QLYGENGVVGSKNSN
-272 GFDAASVPSNDA
+272 GFDAAFVPSNNA

-331 WGVTESLRIN
+331 WGVTECLRIN

-371 GVPVNISYDFWQTN
+371 GVPVNISYDFWQTK

>member
-10 RDRLTDYQEPATDDL
+10 RDRLTDYQEPVTDDL

-45 SVDSSDGHS
+45 SVDSLDGHS
-54 NHQSNAKEVVL
+54 NHQSNAKEVVF
-65 RRFSIAATVAALAV
+65 RRFSIAAALAALAV
-79 GGTYVYLNP
+79 GGTYIYLNP

-95 AQATVLQEES
+95 AQATVLQEDS
-105 STSKGALHENQSPEH
+105 STSKGALHENQSSEH

-156 GIQTSMIG
+156 GIQTSLLDG
-164 GQSSKVLAL
+164 EGSKLF
-173 DKGLKEKKIDTD
+173 
-185 DLEKSAARDYT
+185 T
-196 QNLDKDKQNDNRQ
+196 QNLDNDKQNDNRQ
-209 SQNRDKAQPRSKKSL
+209 DQNRDKVQSRSKKSL

-231 AMAASPFSYEIQESN
+231 AMAASPSSYAIQESN
-246 ARHHQ
+246 VRRHQ

-257 QLYGENGVVGSKKSN
+257 QLYGENGVVGSKNSN
-272 GFDAASVPSNDA
+272 GFDAAFVPSRDA
-284 SGPVYPGNFT
+284 SGPVSPGNFT

-331 WGVTESLRIN
+331 WGVTECLRIN

-371 GVPVNISYDFWQTN
+371 GVPVNISYDFWQTK

>member
-10 RDRLTDYQEPATDDL
+10 RVRLTDYQEPVTDDL

-45 SVDSSDGHS
+45 SVDSLDGHS
-54 NHQSNAKEVVL
+54 NHQSNAKEVVF
-65 RRFSIAATVAALAV
+65 RRFSIAAALAALAV
-79 GGTYVYLNP
+79 GGTYIYLNP

-95 AQATVLQEES
+95 AQATVLQEDS
-105 STSKGALHENQSPEH
+105 STSKGALHENQSSEH

-156 GIQTSMIG
+156 GIQTSLLDG
-164 GQSSKVLAL
+164 EGSKLF
-173 DKGLKEKKIDTD
+173 
-185 DLEKSAARDYT
+185 T
-196 QNLDKDKQNDNRQ
+196 QNLDYDKQNDNRQ
-209 SQNRDKAQPRSKKSL
+209 DQNRDKVQSRSKKSL

-231 AMAASPFSYEIQESN
+231 AMAASPSSYAIQESN
-246 ARHHQ
+246 VRRHQ

-257 QLYGENGVVGSKKSN
+257 QLYGENGVVGSKNSN
-272 GFDAASVPSNDA
+272 GFDAAFIPSNNA

-331 WGVTESLRIN
+331 WGVTECLRIN

-371 GVPVNISYDFWQTN
+371 GVPVNISYDFWQTK

>member
-10 RDRLTDYQEPATDDL
+10 RDRLTDYQEPVTDDL

-45 SVDSSDGHS
+45 SVDSLDGHS
-54 NHQSNAKEVVL
+54 NHQSNAKEVVF
-65 RRFSIAATVAALAV
+65 RRFSIAAALAALAV
-79 GGTYVYLNP
+79 GGTYIYLNP
-88 TKSNEPL
+88 TKSNEPI
-95 AQATVLQEES
+95 AQATVLQEDS
-105 STSKGALHENQSPEH
+105 STSKGALHENQSSEH

-126 YSSDNTDTD
+126 YSSDNADTD

-156 GIQTSMIG
+156 GIQTSLLDG
-164 GQSSKVLAL
+164 EGSKLV
-173 DKGLKEKKIDTD
+173 
-185 DLEKSAARDYT
+185 T
-196 QNLDKDKQNDNRQ
+196 QNLDNDKQNDNRQ
-209 SQNRDKAQPRSKKSL
+209 DQNRDKVQSRSKKSL

-231 AMAASPFSYEIQESN
+231 AMAASPSSYTIQESN
-246 ARHHQ
+246 ARRHQ

-257 QLYGENGVVGSKKSN
+257 QLYGENGVVGSKNSN
-272 GFDAASVPSNDA
+272 GFDAAFVPSNNA
-284 SGPVYPGNFT
+284 SRPVYPGNFT
-294 DAFYSVMAIR
+294 DAFYSLMAIR

-331 WGVTESLRIN
+331 WGVTECLRIN

-371 GVPVNISYDFWQTN
+371 GVPVNISYDFWQTK

>member
-10 RDRLTDYQEPATDDL
+10 RDRLTDYQEPVTDDL

-45 SVDSSDGHS
+45 SVDSLDGHS
-54 NHQSNAKEVVL
+54 NHQSNAKEVVF
-65 RRFSIAATVAALAV
+65 RRFSIAAALAALAV
-79 GGTYVYLNP
+79 GGTYIYLNP
-88 TKSNEPL
+88 TKSNEPI
-95 AQATVLQEES
+95 AQATVLQEDS
-105 STSKGALHENQSPEH
+105 STSKGALHENQSSEH

-156 GIQTSMIG
+156 GIQTSLLDG
-164 GQSSKVLAL
+164 EGSKLF
-173 DKGLKEKKIDTD
+173 
-185 DLEKSAARDYT
+185 T
-196 QNLDKDKQNDNRQ
+196 QNLDNDKQNDNRQ
-209 SQNRDKAQPRSKKSL
+209 DQNRNKVQSRSKKSL

-231 AMAASPFSYEIQESN
+231 AMAASPSSYAIQESN
-246 ARHHQ
+246 VRRHQ

-257 QLYGENGVVGSKKSN
+257 QLYGENGVVGSKNSN
-272 GFDAASVPSNDA
+272 GFDAAFVPSHDA
-284 SGPVYPGNFT
+284 SGPVSPGNFT

-331 WGVTESLRIN
+331 WGVTECLRIN

-371 GVPVNISYDFWQTN
+371 GVPVNISYDFWQTK

>member
-10 RDRLTDYQEPATDDL
+10 RVRLTDYQEPVTDDL

-45 SVDSSDGHS
+45 SVDSLDGHS
-54 NHQSNAKEVVL
+54 NHQSNAKEVVF
-65 RRFSIAATVAALAV
+65 RRFSIAAALAALAV
-79 GGTYVYLNP
+79 GGTYIYLNP
-88 TKSNEPL
+88 TKSNEPI
-95 AQATVLQEES
+95 AQATVLQEDS
-105 STSKGALHENQSPEH
+105 STSKGALHENQSSEH

-135 SPSRLGDDTFTKYSQ
+135 SPSRLGDDTFTKYSK

-156 GIQTSMIG
+156 GIQTSLLDG
-164 GQSSKVLAL
+164 EGSKLF
-173 DKGLKEKKIDTD
+173 
-185 DLEKSAARDYT
+185 T
-196 QNLDKDKQNDNRQ
+196 QNLDYDKQNDNRQ
-209 SQNRDKAQPRSKKSL
+209 DQNRNKVQSRSKKSL

-231 AMAASPFSYEIQESN
+231 AMAASPSSYAIQESN
-246 ARHHQ
+246 VRRHQ

-257 QLYGENGVVGSKKSN
+257 QLYGENGVVESKNSN
-272 GFDAASVPSNDA
+272 GFDAAFIPSNNA

-331 WGVTESLRIN
+331 WGVTECLRIN

-371 GVPVNISYDFWQTN
+371 GVPVNISYDFWQTK